1 TLLCSHEAFATC
13 CTAEDSSMLLLLLSQ
28 YKLDRQRIELMPQRP
43 LNKAGAGH
51 RHLSKDAKYGF
62 CGSMAKSSYSP
73 CFILLLCFVYF
84 YIIPLVSVQDF
95 LFEYG

>member
-43 LNKAGAGH
+43 LNKADAPH
-51 RHLSKDAKYGF
+51 R
-62 CGSMAKSSYSP
+62 
-73 CFILLLCFVYF
+73 LLLKVRKNCFLHCQWLKAVGAF
-84 YIIPLVSVQDF
+84 A
-95 LFEYG
+95 LFCCYA